1 VSTASVRLACGGE
14 RDAAAL
20 RDREWLVTNGLG
32 GYASGTVLGVPTR
45 RYHGLFL
52 PNLAHPEGRHL
63 MIGRYDEELIAGDAR
78 ALLGGADLEDGRTES
93 DARAVLREFTLEGLT
108 PTWRFEIGAS
118 TVEKSIVMPHGRNVV
133 CVLYRLVAGPA
144 VRLHTRPYA
153 VFRRQDA
160 PLVVAPA
167 PFRLTIEGG
176 RHELALVG
184 SPLALRF
191 RVRPDG
197 VFVAHER
204 TPACALYRE
213 ERDRGYEHVELNFSP
228 GYYAVDLRA
237 DRPVT
242 FVATTDD
249 WRSLEV
255 DGEEAVAAER
265 QRAEAL
271 LALAPPAART
281 GFPAQLA
288 LAADQFLV
296 LPGSRLE
303 EALRAGSAGIEVR
316 TVIAGYHWFGDW
328 GRDTMISLE
337 GLTLATGRLRE
348 AAAILRTFARYVRDG
363 LLPNLFP
370 EGARE
375 ARYNT
380 IDATLW
386 YFHALDRFARA
397 CGSIDLV
404 RELFPVLEDIVA
416 HHLVGTRFGI
426 GVDPADGLLAGGA
439 DGVALTWMDARFEDW
454 VVTPRRGKPV
464 EVQALWYNALCLMVE
479 WAAALGTPDAGY
491 RRRAAAAGAAFN
503 ARFWNARTE
512 ALFDV
517 LDGPGGDDPS
527 FRPNQILA
535 VSLRFPILDE
545 HRWRAVV
552 DAVQARLLT
561 PYGLRTLAPGEPE
574 YRRDYHGDLRSR
586 DAAYH
591 QGTVWPWLIG
601 HFVDA
606 WLRVYRD
613 PVRARAMLEAF
624 PAHLCEAG
632 VGSVSEIC
640 DAEPPFRSRACI
652 AQAWSV
658 AEVLRA
664 WRATEPSAAA
674 EAHGL
679 LGQPLRAS

>member
-1 VSTASVRLACGGE
+1 VSVPSIRRACCGE

-20 RDREWLVTNGLG
+20 RNCEWLVTNGLG
-32 GYASGTVLGVPTR
+32 GYASGTVFGVPTR
-45 RYHGLFL
+45 RYHGLFV
-52 PNLAHPEGRHL
+52 PNLPAPEGRHL
-63 MIGRYDEELIAGDAR
+63 MIGRYDEELVAGDAR
-78 ALLGGADLEDGRTES
+78 ALLGGADLEDGTTET
-93 DARAVLREFTLEGLT
+93 DAARHLREFALDGLV
-108 PTWRFEIGAS
+108 PTWRFALGAS
-118 TVEKSIVMPHGRNVV
+118 TIEKSIVMPHGRNVV

-160 PLVVAPA
+160 PLVTAPGA
-167 PFRLTIEGG
+167 FRLTIESE
-176 RHELALVG
+176 RHELTLAE

-213 ERDRGYEHVELNFSP
+213 ERDRGYEHIELNFSP
-228 GYYAVDLRA
+228 GYFAVDLRPG
-237 DRPVT
+237 RPVT
-242 FVATTDD
+242 FVASTGD

-265 QRAEAL
+265 QRTEAL
-271 LALAPPAART
+271 LALAPAPGQE
-281 GFPAQLA
+281 GFAAQLA

-303 EALRAGSAGIEVR
+303 EALRAGAAGTEVR
-316 TVIAGYHWFGDW
+316 TVIAGYHWFSDW

-348 AAAILRTFARYVRDG
+348 AAAILRTFARYVREG

-386 YFHALDRFARA
+386 YFHALERFVQA

-404 RELFPVLEDIVA
+404 RELYPVLEEILA
-416 HHLVGTRFGI
+416 HHFAGTRFGI

-464 EVQALWYNALCLMVE
+464 EIQALWYNALSLMAW
-479 WAAALGTPDAGY
+479 WAGALRRSDDEY
-491 RRRAAAAGAAFN
+491 RRRAEHAHATFN
-503 ARFWNARTE
+503 ARFWNARANT
-512 ALFDV
+512 LFDV
-517 LDGPGGDDPS
+517 VDGPGGDDAS
-527 FRPNQILA
+527 FRPNQIFAL
-535 VSLRFPILDE
+535 SLRFPILE
-545 HRWRAVV
+545 KRRWRTVV

-574 YRRDYHGDLRSR
+574 YRRDYHGDLRTR

-601 HFVDA
+601 HFIDA
-606 WLRVYRD
+606 WLRVYDD
-613 PVRARAMLEAF
+613 PDRARGMLAAF
-624 PAHLCEAG
+624 PAHLGDAG

-640 DAEPPFRSRACI
+640 DAEPPFLARGCI

-658 AEVLRA
+658 GEVLRA
-664 WRATEPSAAA
+664 WQATAPRGA
-674 EAHGL
+674 L
-679 LGQPLRAS
+679 F

>member
-1 VSTASVRLACGGE
+1 MSPSSIRLACGGE
-14 RDAAAL
+14 RDAAL
-20 RDREWLVTNGLG
+20 IRDREWLVTNGLG

-45 RYHGLFL
+45 RYHGLFV

-78 ALLGGADLEDGRTES
+78 ALLGGADLEDGTTES
-93 DARAVLREFTLEGLT
+93 DAGRVLREFVLDGLT
-108 PTWRFEIGAS
+108 PTWRFEVGGS

-167 PFRLTIEGG
+167 PFRVTIEGG
-176 RHELALVG
+176 RHELALAD

-237 DRPVT
+237 GRPVT
-242 FVATTDD
+242 FIATTDD
-249 WRSLEV
+249 WRALEV
-255 DGEEAVAAER
+255 DGEEALAAER
-265 QRAEAL
+265 QRTAAL
-271 LALAPPAART
+271 LALAPPAARE

-328 GRDTMISLE
+328 GRDTMIGLE

-386 YFHALDRFARA
+386 YFHALERFVRA
-397 CGSIDLV
+397 CASIDLV
-404 RELFPVLEDIVA
+404 RELYPVLEDIVT
-416 HHLVGTRFGI
+416 HHVAGTRFGI

-464 EVQALWYNALCLMVE
+464 EVQALWHNALALMAD
-479 WAAALGTPDAGY
+479 WAAALGRPDGEY
-491 RRRAAAAGAAFN
+491 RERAAHARAAFN
-503 ARFWNARTE
+503 ARFWNPRAE
-512 ALFDV
+512 SLFDV
-517 LDGPGGDDPS
+517 VDGPGGDDAS
-527 FRPNQILA
+527 FRPNQIFA
-535 VSLRFPILDE
+535 VSLRFPVLE
-545 HRWRAVV
+545 ERRWRAVV
-552 DAVQARLLT
+552 DAVQGRLLT
-561 PYGLRTLAPGEPE
+561 PYGLRTLAPSEPE
-574 YRRDYHGDLRSR
+574 YRRDYHGDLRAR

-606 WLRVYRD
+606 WLRVYDD
-613 PVRARAMLEAF
+613 PVRARAMLDAF
-624 PAHLCEAG
+624 PEHLCQAG
-632 VGSVSEIC
+632 IGSVSEIC
-640 DAEPPFRSRACI
+640 DAEPPFRPRGCI

-658 AEVLRA
+658 GEVLRA
-664 WRATEPSAAA
+664 WQATAPRVARELHRESA
-674 EAHGL
+674 
-679 LGQPLRAS
+679 RAS

>member
-1 VSTASVRLACGGE
+1 MTLPSIRLACGGE
-14 RDAAAL
+14 RDAATL
-20 RDREWLVTNGLG
+20 REREWLVTNGLG

-52 PNLAHPEGRHL
+52 PNLPRPEGRHL
-63 MIGRYDEELIAGDAR
+63 MIGRYDEELIAGDLRAR
-78 ALLGGADLEDGRTES
+78 LGGADLEDGTTEG
-93 DARAVLREFTLEGLT
+93 DAAAHLREFALEALV
-108 PTWRFEIGAS
+108 PTWRFGIGAS
-118 TVEKSIVMPHGRNVV
+118 VVEKSIVMPHGRNVV
-133 CVLYRLVAGPA
+133 CVLYRLVDGPA
-144 VRLHTRPYA
+144 LRLHTRPYA

-160 PLVVAPA
+160 PLVTTPGG
-167 PFRLTIEGG
+167 FRLTIEGG
-176 RHELALVG
+176 RHELALAE
-184 SPLALRF
+184 SPLVLRF

-228 GYYAVDLRA
+228 GYFAVDLLPG
-237 DRPVT
+237 RPVT
-242 FVATTDD
+242 FLATTDD

-255 DGEEAVAAER
+255 DGEHAVAAER
-265 QRAEAL
+265 QRVEAV
-271 LALAPPAART
+271 LALAPPAAQA
-281 GFPAQLA
+281 GFGAQLA

-303 EALRAGSAGIEVR
+303 EALRAGAAGEEVR

-328 GRDTMISLE
+328 GRDTMIALE
-337 GLTLATGRLRE
+337 GLALATGRLRE
-348 AAAILRTFARYVRDG
+348 AGAILRTFARYVRDG

-386 YFHALDRFARA
+386 YFHALDRFTHA
-397 CGSIDLV
+397 CGSVDLV
-404 RELFPVLEDIVA
+404 RELFPVLEGIVA
-416 HHLVGTRFGI
+416 RHLAGTRFGI

-464 EVQALWYNALCLMVE
+464 EVQALWHNALRLMAE
-479 WAAALGTPDAGY
+479 WAGALGRPDGEY
-491 RRRAAAAGAAFN
+491 RRRAAQAHASFN
-503 ARFWNARTE
+503 ARFWNARAD

-517 LDGPGGDDPS
+517 VDGPAGDDPS
-527 FRPNQILA
+527 FRPNQVFA
-535 VSLRFPILDE
+535 VSLRFPILAE
-545 HRWRAVV
+545 RRWRTVV

-561 PYGLRTLAPGEPE
+561 PYGLRTLAPDDPG
-574 YRRDYHGDLRSR
+574 YRRDYHGDLRTR

-606 WLRVYRD
+606 WLRVYD
-613 PVRARAMLEAF
+613 DRARARSMLAAF
-624 PAHLCEAG
+624 ADHLAAAG

-640 DAEPPFRSRACI
+640 DAEAPFRPRGCI

-664 WRATEPSAAA
+664 WQATEPGAR
-674 EAHGL
+674 GL
-679 LGQPLRAS
+679 LEQPPRAS

>member
-1 VSTASVRLACGGE
+1 MTVPSIRLACSGE

-20 RDREWLVTNGLG
+20 RNREWLVTNGLG

-52 PNLAHPEGRHL
+52 PNLAAPEGRHL

-78 ALLGGADLEDGRTES
+78 ALLGGADLEDGTAET
-93 DARAVLREFTLEGLT
+93 DAAAHLREFALDALV
-108 PTWRFEIGAS
+108 PTWRFALGAS
-118 TVEKSIVMPHGRNVV
+118 TIEKSIVMPHGRNVV
-133 CVLYRLVAGPA
+133 CVLYRLVDGPT
-144 VRLHTRPYA
+144 VRLHARPYA

-160 PLVVAPA
+160 PLVTAPA

-176 RHELALVG
+176 RHELALAD

-191 RVRPDG
+191 GVRPDG
-197 VFVAHER
+197 VFVAHDR

-213 ERDRGYEHVELNFSP
+213 ERDRGYDHVELNFSP
-228 GYYAVDLRA
+228 GYFAIDLRPG
-237 DRPVT
+237 RPVT

-249 WRSLEV
+249 WRSLDV

-265 QRAEAL
+265 GRAEAV
-271 LALAPPAART
+271 LALAPPAARA

-303 EALRAGSAGIEVR
+303 EALRAGAAGTEVR

-328 GRDTMISLE
+328 GRDTMIALE

-348 AAAILRTFARYVRDG
+348 AAACLRTFARYVRDG

-386 YFHALDRFARA
+386 YFHALERFARG
-397 CGSIDLV
+397 CGSLDLV
-404 RELFPVLEDIVA
+404 RELYPVLEDIVA
-416 HHLVGTRFGI
+416 HHIAGTRFGI

-464 EVQALWYNALCLMVE
+464 EIQALWHNALALMAE
-479 WAAALGTPDAGY
+479 WAAALGRDGGAYRERAGQT
-491 RRRAAAAGAAFN
+491 RAAFN
-503 ARFWNARTE
+503 ARFWCARAD

-517 LDGPGGDDPS
+517 VDGPGGDDAS
-527 FRPNQILA
+527 FRPNQIFAL
-535 VSLRFPILDE
+535 SLGHPVLEER
-545 HRWRAVV
+545 RWRSVV

-574 YRRDYHGDLRSR
+574 YRRDYHGDLRTR

-606 WLRVYRD
+606 WLRVYD
-613 PVRARAMLEAF
+613 EPARARAMLAAF
-624 PAHLCEAG
+624 PAHLGEAG
-632 VGSVSEIC
+632 VGSVSEVC
-640 DAEPPFRSRACI
+640 DAEPPYLPRGCI

-664 WRATEPSAAA
+664 WQATETRGDAR
-674 EAHGL
+674 GT
-679 LGQPLRAS
+679 